1 MTGVYPISPEE
12 GRGEFLVY
20 CADVNEC
27 EGRIKIQREQDRR

>member
-27 EGRIKIQREQDRR
+27 EGENQDSAGAG